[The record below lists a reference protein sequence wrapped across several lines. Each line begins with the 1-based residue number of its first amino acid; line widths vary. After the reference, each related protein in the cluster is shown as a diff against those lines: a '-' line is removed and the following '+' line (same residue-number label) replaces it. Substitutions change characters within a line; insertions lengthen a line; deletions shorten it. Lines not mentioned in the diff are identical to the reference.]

1 MRLRW
6 AFYFGI
12 HSRVGL
18 CKNQDMY
25 TTVHRGNLS
34 LTDEITTID
43 KDNLSSGLIRQADG
57 SVGLMS

>member
-1 MRLRW
+1 MKKSGMYR
-6 AFYFGI
+6 
-12 HSRVGL
+12 SVGKYVYN
-18 CKNQDMY
+18 CSP
-25 TTVHRGNLS
+25 RNLS